1 MAILALSLK
10 ANGELARNTL
20 VATVMSNLGL
30 KLAMKEHG
38 INMVETKVGDR
49 YVLEELRE
57 HGYTLGG
64 EQSGHV
70 ILSKHATTGDGVLT
84 GLRLMAEVAKTKK
97 TLKELSEVMKVYPQ
111 VLLNV
116 RGVDRTKT
124 DDPEVQAVVKEAEA
138 DLKDTGRVLLRPSGT
153 EPVVRVMVEA
163 ADEGTAQSWADRIAR
178 VVERRLA
185 V

>member
-1 MAILALSLK
+1 
-10 ANGELARNTL
+10 
-20 VATVMSNLGL
+20 
-30 KLAMKEHG
+30 
-38 INMVETKVGDR
+38 
-49 YVLEELRE
+49 
-57 HGYTLGG
+57 
-64 EQSGHV
+64 
-70 ILSKHATTGDGVLT
+70 
-84 GLRLMAEVAKTKK
+84 
-97 TLKELSEVMKVYPQ
+97 MKVYPQ

-185 V
+185 L